1 MANNTPKVKPMNK
14 TELLS
19 AVADKSGL
27 SKKEVT
33 SVMDALTD
41 VIREQLSKKGP
52 GSVALPGLAKISVL
66 DKPAKAASTKA
77 NPFKPGEMMEVK
89 AKPASRVVKVRPLK
103 ALKDMV

>member
-1 MANNTPKVKPMNK
+1 MDDKTKPMNK
-14 TELLS
+14 TELLG

-33 SVMDALTD
+33 AVFDALTD
-41 VIREQLSKKGP
+41 VIREQLSSGP
-52 GSVALPGLAKISVL
+52 GSVALPGLAKISVI
-66 DKPAKAASTKA
+66 DKPAKPATTKA